1 LVEKEKKGHS
11 YSSNRHPSLSEE
23 KKTRIKAFTKEYTH
37 KVLRK
42 LKDKGKLRRPSSST
56 NGHSHRDHSSHA
68 HARDGTTSTSSPVT
82 ATPGATPLSLS
93 LSTPTAF
100 TQTPTPSRHSSA
112 LAGELDDIFGVD
124 PPDDDMDMDMDMD
137 MEEDAEDASPEDIA
151 TPDQDL
157 AIRSEHPEGLPHL
170 SETANGKLRLNPVV
184 KEVSGLDTP
193 GTPSSGGPSPMDRR

>member
-1 LVEKEKKGHS
+1 VLVEKEKKGHS

-23 KKTRIKAFTKEYTH
+23 KKTRMKAFTKEYTH

-68 HARDGTTSTSSPVT
+68 HPRDGSTSTSSPVT

-93 LSTPTAF
+93 LSTPSAF

-124 PPDDDMDMDMDMD
+124 PPDDDMDMDMDM
-137 MEEDAEDASPEDIA
+137 EEDAEDASPEDIA
-151 TPDQDL
+151 TPDQEL
-157 AIRSEHPEGLPHL
+157 AIRSEHTA
-170 SETANGKLRLNPVV
+170 ETTNGKLRLIPVV